1 MGGPSLGDGF
11 VRCKAV
17 EGLET
22 LGEVVGIQEGSEV
35 FLELLVCGV
44 VISAYG
50 GFLKGS
56 VHAFDLAVIR
66 YVIFGAFRP
75 AVLLR
80 NGLMVSPSGT
90 WGTGSTK
97 VRAGRPKTVG

>member
-1 MGGPSLGDGF
+1 MRS
-11 VRCKAV
+11 A
-17 EGLET
+17 
-22 LGEVVGIQEGSEV
+22 
-35 FLELLVCGV
+35 GV
-44 VISAYG
+44 VIAQPCRHS
-50 GFLKGS
+50 FGS
-56 VHAFDLAVIR
+56 LGRALEGSGVEPFAQGCLDEAFGLAVIR

>member
-56 VHAFDLAVIR
+56 VHALDLAVGPE
-66 YVIFGAFRP
+66 VIGLAEAMLDAVFETRP
-75 AVLLR
+75 VEPMQPVAR
-80 NGLMVSPSGT
+80 CWP
-90 WGTGSTK
+90 
-97 VRAGRPKTVG
+97 

>member
-1 MGGPSLGDGF
+1 M
-11 VRCKAV
+11 
-17 EGLET
+17 GLEP

-56 VHAFDLAVIR
+56 VHAFDLAVGPG
-66 YVIFGAFRP
+66 VIGLGETMLD
-75 AVLLR
+75 AVLETHPVKPMQPVAR
-80 NGLMVSPSGT
+80 CWP
-90 WGTGSTK
+90 
-97 VRAGRPKTVG
+97 